1 MPFELLLVNTNQM
14 KPPVA
19 PIGLDYIADA
29 LVAAGFQVRILDLC
43 WVNNIKTAIEQTL
56 KKASPRLIGL
66 SVRNTDD
73 CYFASQQSFVDRVGE
88 IVDSLKGSSDAP
100 VVLGGAGFS
109 TIPAATVARCGADF
123 GIIGDGESGLVALA
137 GALAAGED
145 PRELPGLV
153 YWHEGVPVVNPPQFP
168 PLPAGPR
175 SRSNVD
181 NKRYFTAGG
190 QGGLETKRGCP
201 GGCIYCADP
210 LGKGRNMR
218 LRAPRDV
225 ADEVETLLAQGLD
238 CLHICDS
245 EFNIPYEHA
254 VAVCAELTDRGLG
267 DSVRWYTYAAP
278 VPFTPELAR
287 AMRRAGCVGINFG
300 ADSGNA
306 QMLRRLGREHSP
318 EDLRMTAE
326 ICRSAGITF
335 MYDLLLGGPGETR
348 ETLRETIEL
357 MKELEPDCVGVSAGI
372 RIYPGT
378 QMERIVRCE
387 GPLAQNPNLQGRK
400 DRNDDLLLPVF
411 YVAAEV
417 GPDIN
422 GYVRELVGG
431 DPRFFIANDPDDKA
445 DYNYS
450 DNQLLV
456 DAIRQ
461 GHRGAYWDILRRIRN

>member
-1 MPFELLLVNTNQM
+1 M
-14 KPPVA
+14 KPPIA
-19 PIGLDYIADA
+19 PLGLDYIADA
-29 LVAAGFQVRILDLC
+29 LAAAGFQVGILDMC
-43 WVNNIKTAIEQTL
+43 WVDNPKAAVEQML
-56 KKASPRLIGL
+56 QEASPQLIGV
-66 SVRNTDD
+66 SIRNTDD
-73 CYFASQQSFVDRVGE
+73 CYFASRQSFVDRVRE
-88 IVDSLKGSSDAP
+88 IVKFLKDNSDAP

-109 TIPAATVARCGADF
+109 TVPAATMAHCEADF
-123 GIIGDGESGLVALA
+123 GVIGDGESGLVALA
-137 GALAAGED
+137 GTLDAGED
-145 PRELPGLV
+145 PTELPGLV
-153 YWHEGVPVVNPPQFP
+153 YWREGAPAVNPPRFG
-168 PLPAGPR
+168 PLPSGPR

-181 NKRYFTAGG
+181 NKRYFTEGG

-201 GGCIYCADP
+201 KGCIYCADP
-210 LGKGRNMR
+210 LGKGKSVR
-218 LRAPRDV
+218 LRTPRDV
-225 ADEVETLLAQGLD
+225 ADEVETLLAQGVH

-254 VAVCAELTDRGLG
+254 VAVCAELIERRLG

-278 VPFTPELAR
+278 VPFTFELAQ

-306 QMLRRLGREHSP
+306 QMLGRLGREHTP
-318 EDLRMTAE
+318 DDLRVTAE
-326 ICRSAGITF
+326 ICRNTGITF

-348 ETLRETIEL
+348 ETVRETIEL
-357 MKELEPDCVGVSAGI
+357 MKELQPDCVGVSAGV

-378 QMERIVRCE
+378 PMERIVRSE
-387 GPLAQNPNLQGRK
+387 GPLSENPNVQGCT
-400 DRNDDLLLPVF
+400 DGNDDLLLPIF

-417 GPDIN
+417 GPDIDS
-422 GYVRELVGG
+422 YVRELVGG
-431 DPRFFIANDPDDKA
+431 DPRFFLANDPDDKA